1 MPMIPLAR
9 IVPGRNARTVAVPPE
24 HDAGLRRS
32 IAAAGV
38 LQPVVLR
45 PLGTPFD
52 ATAALE
58 LVLGN
63 RRFAAATAL
72 GLIEIPAEIRVMT
85 DAEVAAAQV
94 AENVQRQAMHPVDQ
108 WRQMRVLIQDHDY
121 SFEQAAGALGL
132 DERLTRRMEQLGR
145 LNPTLLKL
153 AEIEMPAPAQLRK
166 IAAAPAKLQGT
177 AAAIKGVVI
186 MRGAAET
193 VDWHRV
199 VSACER
205 RRISRS
211 VAIFDTEARKIPWDE
226 DLFAEPGADDQFTT
240 ADVDTFMKHQTKA
253 LQVRVAELVKARKR
267 HQVAVMKD
275 ARAIAFPG
283 GFKASFGK
291 PERLRTHEWAFHA
304 INPDGTI
311 RIETALDTK
320 AVKKAANAAP
330 DGGQGAV
337 AAGALRPDDA
347 ADDDAPDGKGQDAAP
362 DPTPDP
368 TPEPEAP
375 RPFNRRG
382 MMLIAA
388 AKGAALRKTLD
399 EAALPPG
406 RVIALLILALCA
418 DNVDIRG
425 VPDGHFA
432 DLATRLLAPGGQ
444 LLEVSDAD
452 LCAMGQTALGRLLH
466 VGTPEA
472 GRTASG
478 WAAEW
483 IGAAIG
489 ADAGLDRFDSQDFL
503 TTASLAELKRAAAGA
518 ALLATGTAANL
529 RERLT
534 GCAPAYRPEPSAFG
548 APVPRKQAARE
559 PLATEQK
566 MTDRAA

>member
-1 MPMIPLAR
+1 MIQLAR
-9 IVPGRNARTVAVPPE
+9 IATGRNARTVAVLPE

-45 PLGTPFD
+45 CPAVPSD
-52 ATAALE
+52 ALAAPGEAPLE

-63 RRFAAATAL
+63 RRFAAAQAL
-72 GLIEIPAEIRVMT
+72 GLTEIPADVRVMT

-94 AENVQRQAMHPVDQ
+94 AENTQREAMHPVDQ
-108 WRQMRVLIQDHDY
+108 WRQMRALIQDHGLT
-121 SFEQAAGALGL
+121 FEQAAGALGL

-153 AEIEMPAPAQLRK
+153 AEIEMPTAAQLRK
-166 IAAAPAKLQGT
+166 IAAAPAKLQIA
-177 AAAIKGVVI
+177 AAAIKGLVI
-186 MRGAAET
+186 MRGAAEN

-205 RRISRS
+205 RRISRA
-211 VAIFDTEARKIPWDE
+211 VAIFDTKTRKLPWDE

-240 ADVDTFMKHQTKA
+240 ADVDNFMKHQTKA
-253 LQVRVAELVKARKR
+253 LQAQVADLVKAGKR
-267 HQVAVMKD
+267 HQVAELKTNS
-275 ARAIAFPG
+275 AIGFPS
-283 GFKASFGK
+283 GFKASFGT
-291 PERLRTHEWAFHA
+291 PGRLRLHEWAFHA
-304 INPDGTI
+304 VMPDGTI
-311 RIETALDTK
+311 RIETAIDTK
-320 AVKKAANAAP
+320 AIKKAEKSAPAQTQQGTTAEAKGAAH
-330 DGGQGAV
+330 DG
-337 AAGALRPDDA
+337 
-347 ADDDAPDGKGQDAAP
+347 DDDGDDDGENDEADPAPPA
-362 DPTPDP
+362 
-368 TPEPEAP
+368 PEAP

-388 AKGAALRKTLD
+388 AKGAALRKTLN
-399 EAALPPG
+399 EATLPPG
-406 RVIALLILALCA
+406 RVIALLILALSA
-418 DNVDIRG
+418 DNVDVRG
-425 VPDGHFA
+425 LSDGHFA

-452 LCAMGQTALGRLLH
+452 LCAMGQTALGRMLH

-489 ADAGLDRFDSQDFL
+489 AGASLDRFDSQDFL
-503 TTASLAELKRAAAGA
+503 TTASLTELKRAAADA
-518 ALLATGTAANL
+518 ALLPTGTAANL

-534 GCAPAYRPEPSAFG
+534 GRVPDYRPEPAAFG
-548 APVPRKQAARE
+548 APAPTLRKEPTPQKAAV
-559 PLATEQK
+559 
-566 MTDRAA
+566 

>member
-9 IVPGRNARTVAVPPE
+9 IVPGRNARTVAVPAE

-94 AENVQRQAMHPVDQ
+94 AENLQRQAMHPVDQ

-121 SFEQAAGALGL
+121 NFEQAAGALGL

-166 IAAAPAKLQGT
+166 IAGAPARLQGT

-186 MRGAAET
+186 MRGATET
-193 VDWHRV
+193 VDWYRV

-211 VAIFDTEARKIPWDE
+211 VAIFDTSKQKVPWDE

-240 ADVDTFMKHQTKA
+240 ADVDTFMKHQSKA
-253 LQVRVAELVKARKR
+253 LQGRVADLVKAKKR
-267 HQVAVMKD
+267 HQVAVVKD
-275 ARAIAFPG
+275 TRAIAFPG

-291 PERLRTHEWAFHA
+291 PERLRAHEWAFHA

-320 AVKKAANAAP
+320 AVKKAASAAP
-330 DGGQGAV
+330 DGAQGAV
-337 AAGALRPDDA
+337 AAGGPASDDA
-347 ADDDAPDGKGQDAAP
+347 ADGDAPDGKGQDTAP
-362 DPTPDP
+362 NP

-418 DNVDIRG
+418 DNVDICG

-518 ALLATGTAANL
+518 ALVPTGTAANL

-534 GCAPAYRPEPSAFG
+534 GRAPAYRPEPSAFG
-548 APVPRKQAARE
+548 APVPRKRAAGE
-559 PLATEQK
+559 QLAPEQK
-566 MTDRAA
+566 VTERAA

>member
-1 MPMIPLAR
+1 MIQLVR
-9 IVPGRNARTVAVPPE
+9 IVTGRNARTVAVLPE

-45 PLGTPFD
+45 FLAEPQLIAVPSADTP
-52 ATAALE
+52 LE

-63 RRFAAATAL
+63 RRFAAAQAL
-72 GLIEIPAEIRVMT
+72 GLTEIPADVRVMT

-94 AENVQRQAMHPVDQ
+94 AENTQREAMHPVDQ
-108 WRQMRVLIQDHDY
+108 WRQMRALIQDHDY

-153 AEIEMPAPAQLRK
+153 AEIEMPTAAQLRK
-166 IAAAPAKLQGT
+166 ITAAPAKLQIA
-177 AAAIKGVVI
+177 AAAIKGLVI
-186 MRGAAET
+186 MRGAAEN

-205 RRISRS
+205 RRISRA
-211 VAIFDTEARKIPWDE
+211 VAIFDTKTRKLPWDE

-240 ADVDTFMKHQTKA
+240 ADVDNFMKHQTKA
-253 LQVRVAELVKARKR
+253 LQAQVADLVKARKR
-267 HQVAVMKD
+267 HQVAELKTNS
-275 ARAIAFPG
+275 AIGFPS
-283 GFKASFGK
+283 GFKASFGT
-291 PERLRTHEWAFHA
+291 PGRLRPHEWAFHA
-304 INPDGTI
+304 VMPDGTI
-311 RIETALDTK
+311 RIETAIDTK
-320 AVKKAANAAP
+320 AIKKAEKSAP
-330 DGGQGAV
+330 AQTQQGTTAEAEGGAHDGDGDG
-337 AAGALRPDDA
+337 
-347 ADDDAPDGKGQDAAP
+347 DDDGDDDGENDEAGPAPPA
-362 DPTPDP
+362 
-368 TPEPEAP
+368 PEAP

-406 RVIALLILALCA
+406 RVIALLILALSA
-418 DNVDIRG
+418 DNVDVRG
-425 VPDGHFA
+425 LSDGHFA

-444 LLEVSDAD
+444 LLELSDAD
-452 LCAMGQTALGRLLH
+452 LCAMGQTALGRMLH

-489 ADAGLDRFDSQDFL
+489 AGASLDRFDSQDFL
-503 TTASLAELKRAAAGA
+503 TTASLTELKRAAADA
-518 ALLATGTAANL
+518 ALLPTGTAANL

-534 GCAPAYRPEPSAFG
+534 GRVPDYRPEPATFG
-548 APVPRKQAARE
+548 APSPTFRKE
-559 PLATEQK
+559 PTPQ
-566 MTDRAA
+566 RAAA